1 VNRTSFLAVVTL
13 VAGPL
18 GAQQPTPPPDHMM
31 GDAMGMQQMMA
42 PLMGVIAYTPQ
53 HLLVHKDALALTS
66 DQVARL
72 TQLRDA
78 TKTAHEAA
86 WADAANHLRELRAA
100 ADAPT
105 PDTAAW
111 KIHFQAAHAAM
122 GKAHWAMLASAAQA
136 KMVLTEEQRGK
147 VKMWADS
154 MATWTQQHR
163 RMMKPSDSH

>member
-1 VNRTSFLAVVTL
+1 MNRTSLLTL
-13 VAGPL
+13 VALGAGPL
-18 GAQQPTPPPDHMM
+18 TAQQPTPPAGHMM

-42 PLMGVIAYTPQ
+42 PMMAVMAYTPQ
-53 HLLVHKDALALTS
+53 HLLAHKDALALTS

-78 TKTAHEAA
+78 TKTAQEAA
-86 WADAANHLRELRAA
+86 VAEAANHLRELRAA

-122 GKAHWAMLASAAQA
+122 GKAHWVALASAAQA
-136 KMVLTEEQRGK
+136 KTVLTDAQRSK
-147 VKMWADS
+147 IKTWADS
-154 MATWTQQHR
+154 MQTWTQQHR
-163 RMMKPSDSH
+163 HMMKPGEPH